1 MRGEIVSGRVYEE
14 QPGAN
19 ACAACR
25 YFYPCKTIQEWEDGA
40 EPEQGECRR
49 MPPVLVEDGA
59 IGYWPMVDV
68 SDWCGEWR
76 P

>member
-1 MRGEIVSGRVYEE
+1 MSDRVYDEE
-14 QPGAN
+14 LRAN

-25 YFYPCKTIQEWEDGA
+25 YFYPCKTLREWEDGA

-59 IGYWPMVDV
+59 IGYWPLVDV